1 MFIDRVVIRVRSGKG
16 GDGLVSFRRERFVP
30 RGGPW
35 GGDGGKGGD
44 VILEVDSQLHTLMDF
59 RYQQIY
65 EGAKGQ
71 PGGSANKTGKTG
83 RNTIIRVPCGTVVK
97 DAEEGRILADLTEH
111 GEQVVVAA
119 GGKGG
124 QGNARFK
131 TPTRQTPDWATSGK
145 EGEEKTLELELK
157 LIADVGLVG
166 FPNAGKSTLLSAV
179 SEARPKI
186 ADYPFTTLEP
196 NLGIVR
202 TGEFRSLVMAD
213 IPGLIEGA
221 SDGKGLGKE
230 FLRHIERTRV
240 LLFLVD
246 AAGENP
252 VEEYRTLL
260 SELEKHDVALLDK
273 PRVLCLSK
281 IDLLGDMPSRPK
293 GLEKKIP
300 YLAISSV
307 ARRGLD
313 ELLRKLD
320 RFVHPP
326 EEKEDSPIPT
336 L

>member
-1 MFIDRVVIRVRSGKG
+1 MFIDRVVIRVKSGDG
-16 GDGLVSFRRERFVP
+16 GDGLVSFRRERFIP

-44 VILEVDSQLHTLMDF
+44 IILEVDTQLHTLMDF
-59 RYQQIY
+59 RYKKLY
-65 EGAKGQ
+65 EAASGQ

-83 RNTIIRVPCGTVVK
+83 RNTIVRVPAGTLVH
-97 DAEEGRILADLTEH
+97 DAEEGTLLADLTEK
-111 GEQVVVAA
+111 GQRVVVAA

-124 QGNARFK
+124 HGNARFK
-131 TPTRQTPDWATSGK
+131 TPTRQTPDWATPGK

-202 TGEFRSLVMAD
+202 TDEFRSLVMAD

-221 SDGKGLGKE
+221 SEGKGLGKE

-246 AAGENP
+246 SSNEDPVGE
-252 VEEYRTLL
+252 YLTLL
-260 SELEKHDVALLDK
+260 AELEKHDAALLEK

-281 IDLLGDMPSRPK
+281 IDLLAEAPPRPE
-293 GLEKKIP
+293 GLDKDVA
-300 YLAISSV
+300 YMAISAV

-313 ELLRKLD
+313 GLLHELD

-326 EEKEDSPIPT
+326 EEKEDSPIPS